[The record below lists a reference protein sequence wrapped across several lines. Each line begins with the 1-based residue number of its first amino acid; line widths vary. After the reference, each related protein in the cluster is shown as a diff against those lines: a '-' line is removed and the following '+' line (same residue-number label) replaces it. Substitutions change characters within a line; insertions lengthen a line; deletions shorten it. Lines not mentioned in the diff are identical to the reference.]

1 MVIFN
6 LNCRMRDA
14 IDHNPEM
21 MVSLKNEVDSQIEE
35 KMQSIG
41 ISYKESLT
49 KKEYNAVNTQ
59 LNGQR
64 KSLVSVSIL
73 H

>member
-1 MVIFN
+1 MK
-6 LNCRMRDA
+6 DA
-14 IDHNPEM
+14 IEHNPKM
-21 MVSLKNEVDSQIEE
+21 MESLKNEVESQIEE

-49 KKEYNAVNTQ
+49 KREYNAVTTQ
-59 LNGQR
+59 LDGQR

-73 H
+73 N